1 VSSQNS
7 HFQSQIDKASVL
19 LEALPYLQEFR
30 GATFL
35 IKVGGSA
42 MDEPERVRRLMRDIV
57 FLEVV
62 GVNPVLVH
70 GGGKAISKA
79 MTEAGLEAT
88 FVGGL
93 RVTTDAAMKLV
104 EQTLSNEINPGLVK
118 MLEDYGG
125 RVLGVAGREVLTAE
139 RLKGRDDRGETV
151 DLGRVG
157 RVTDF
162 NLERIEAAISNDT
175 VPVISPIASEAGSGL
190 SLNVNADLAAAA
202 LAGRLKAA
210 KLVYLSDV
218 LGVMKDPGDESTL
231 IGTIQADEVDGMIS
245 DGILSG
251 GMIPKVESAVD
262 ALNEGVGKVHMVDGR
277 VAHSV
282 LLEIFTR
289 EGVGT
294 EIVK

>member
-1 VSSQNS
+1 MSPKTS
-7 HFQSQIDKASVL
+7 HFQSQIDKAAVL

-79 MTEAGLEAT
+79 MAESGLEAT
-88 FVGGL
+88 FIDGL
-93 RVTTDAAMKLV
+93 RVTTDAAMELV
-104 EQTLSNEINPGLVK
+104 ERTLSNEINPGLVK
-118 MLEDYGG
+118 MLEDFGG
-125 RVLGVAGREVLTAE
+125 RVLGIAGREVLTAE
-139 RLKGRDDRGETV
+139 RLKGKSEAGEPL

-157 RVTDF
+157 RVVDF
-162 NLERIEAAISNDT
+162 NLERIEAAIANDT
-175 VPVISPIASEAGSGL
+175 VPVISPIACEVGSGL

-218 LGVMKDPGDESTL
+218 RGVMKDPSDESTL
-231 IGTIQADEVDGMIS
+231 IATIRTDEVDGMIA
-245 DGILSG
+245 GGVLSG
-251 GMIPKVESAVD
+251 GMIPKVKSAVD
-262 ALNEGVGKVHMVDGR
+262 ALQEGVGKVHMVDGR

>member
-1 VSSQNS
+1 MSADNR

-79 MTEAGLEAT
+79 MAEAGLEAT

-93 RVTTDAAMKLV
+93 RVTTDAAMELV

-118 MLEDYGG
+118 MLEEFGG
-125 RVLGVAGREVLTAE
+125 RVLGIAGRELLTAE
-139 RLKGRDDRGETV
+139 RLKGKDQAGECV

-157 RVTDF
+157 RVIDF
-162 NLERIEAAISNDT
+162 DLGRIEEAIANDT

-218 LGVMKDPGDESTL
+218 LGVMKDPSDESTL
-231 IGTIQADEVDGMIS
+231 IATIQANEVAGMIA
-245 DGILSG
+245 GGVLSG

-262 ALNEGVGKVHMVDGR
+262 ALQQGVGKVHMVDGR

>member
-1 VSSQNS
+1 MSPKTS
-7 HFQSQIDKASVL
+7 HFQSQIDKAAVL

-79 MTEAGLEAT
+79 MAESGLEAT
-88 FVGGL
+88 FIDGL
-93 RVTTDAAMKLV
+93 RVTTDAAMELV
-104 EQTLSNEINPGLVK
+104 ERTLSNEINPGLVK
-118 MLEDYGG
+118 MLEDFGG
-125 RVLGVAGREVLTAE
+125 RVLGIAGREVLTAE
-139 RLKGRDDRGETV
+139 RLKGKSEAGEPL

-157 RVTDF
+157 RVVDF
-162 NLERIEAAISNDT
+162 NLERIEAAIANDT
-175 VPVISPIASEAGSGL
+175 VPVISPIACEVGSGL

-218 LGVMKDPGDESTL
+218 RGVMKDPSDESTL
-231 IGTIQADEVDGMIS
+231 IATIRTDEVDAMIA
-245 DGILSG
+245 GGVLSG
-251 GMIPKVESAVD
+251 GMIPKVKSAVD
-262 ALNEGVGKVHMVDGR
+262 ALQEGVGKVHMVDGR

-289 EGVGT
+289 DGVGT

>member
-1 VSSQNS
+1 VSPENSQ
-7 HFQSQIDKASVL
+7 FQSQIDKAAVL

-79 MTEAGLEAT
+79 MSQAGLEAT

-93 RVTTDAAMKLV
+93 RVTTDAAMELV

-118 MLEDYGG
+118 MLEDFGG
-125 RVLGVAGREVLTAE
+125 QVMGIAGREILTAE
-139 RLKGRDDRGETV
+139 RLKGKGENGEPI

-162 NLERIEAAISNDT
+162 NLDSIEAAIANDT
-175 VPVISPIASEAGSGL
+175 VPVISPIACEAGTGL

-218 LGVMKDPGDESTL
+218 LGVMEDPTDESTL
-231 IGTIQADEVDGMIS
+231 IGTIQADDVDGMIT

>member
-1 VSSQNS
+1 MSPKNS
-7 HFQSQIDKASVL
+7 HFQSQIDKAAVL

-79 MTEAGLEAT
+79 MAESGLEAT
-88 FVGGL
+88 FIDGL
-93 RVTTDAAMKLV
+93 RVTTDAAMELV

-118 MLEDYGG
+118 MLEDFGG

-139 RLKGRDDRGETV
+139 RLKGKDDDGEPI

-157 RVTDF
+157 RVIDF
-162 NLERIEAAISNDT
+162 NLERIEAAIANDT
-175 VPVISPIASEAGSGL
+175 VPVISPIACEAGTGL

-202 LAGRLKAA
+202 LAGRLKAS

-218 LGVMKDPGDESTL
+218 LGVMKDPSDESTL
-231 IGTIQADEVDGMIS
+231 IATIKTDEVDGMIA
-245 DGILSG
+245 DGTLSG

-262 ALNEGVGKVHMVDGR
+262 ALREGVGKVHMVDGR